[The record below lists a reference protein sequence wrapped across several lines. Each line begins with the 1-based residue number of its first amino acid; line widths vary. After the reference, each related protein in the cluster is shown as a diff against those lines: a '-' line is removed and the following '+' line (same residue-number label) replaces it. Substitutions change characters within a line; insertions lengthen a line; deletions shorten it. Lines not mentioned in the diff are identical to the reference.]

1 MICLLTFAYYSYSYS
16 YNYNNYDQNYNYYD
30 SDYGYCAGGIIHSL
44 THPTTTSTPA
54 STHTRTQQTQ
64 TRTNFTPCGY
74 LNAKGYLAYLR
85 FSTLHR
91 HESPQ
96 FWAALYIHTRHRHT
110 TRESPLSALRSLLS
124 VLRSLY
130 STYISTYL
138 PTYLPTYLHTYG
150 YATRTRTTRNSKL
163 GICFYL

>member
-16 YNYNNYDQNYNYYD
+16 YNYNNNYYD

-44 THPTTTSTPA
+44 ILPTTTSTSTTPA
-54 STHTRTQQTQ
+54 STHTRTQQ

-74 LNAKGYLAYLR
+74 LNAKGCLAYLR

-96 FWAALYIHTRHRHT
+96 SCAALYIHTRHRHT
-110 TRESPLSALRSLLS
+110 TRESPLSALRPPPSVLCSPLS
-124 VLRSLY
+124 VL
-130 STYISTYL
+130 YIHTYL
-138 PTYLPTYLHTYG
+138 PTYI
-150 YATRTRTTRNSKL
+150 RTDTLRAHARHEIRS
-163 GICFYL
+163 

>member
-16 YNYNNYDQNYNYYD
+16 YNYNNYDQNYNNYD

-44 THPTTTSTPA
+44 TRPTTTSTSPTPA

-64 TRTNFTPCGY
+64 TLTDFTPCGY
-74 LNAKGYLAYLR
+74 LNAKGCLAYLR

-96 FWAALYIHTRHRHT
+96 FWATLYIHTQHRHT
-110 TRESPLSALRSLLS
+110 TRESPLS
-124 VLRSLY
+124 VLRSPFFALCALH
-130 STYISTYL
+130 THI
-138 PTYLPTYLHTYG
+138 PAYLHTYG

>member
-16 YNYNNYDQNYNYYD
+16 YNYNNYDYDYNYYD

-44 THPTTTSTPA
+44 IHPTTTSTSPTTV

-74 LNAKGYLAYLR
+74 LNAKGCLAYLR

-91 HESPQ
+91 HESLQ

-138 PTYLPTYLHTYG
+138 HTYVRIR
-150 YATRTRTTRNSKL
+150 YAHTRYTKFEVRNL
-163 GICFYL
+163 FLFVR